1 MKTIIAN
8 WKMNNS
14 FEYAEYWLEKVSNHI
29 NNEKYKIILAPPTI
43 MIDHIDEILMNS
55 ELERLENASKNVGEL
70 DEKELEELMSEIR
83 DISISGQDCHH
94 QEKGAFTGDVSAK
107 MLSEAGCEYVIIG
120 HSERRKHHFEQDKV
134 ILEKVKSSLK
144 ENLIPILCIGENLEV
159 RNNVA
164 HIEFIR
170 SQLENNIPKD
180 LEIKDLIIAYEP
192 IWSIGTGKVP
202 ANDEI
207 AEIAVYIKNHVYDNF
222 PNIKNYKI
230 LYGGSVKAENASI
243 VNIANIDGFLVGGAS
258 VDDKS
263 FIDILNKI

>member
-1 MKTIIAN
+1 
-8 WKMNNS
+8 MNNS

-55 ELERLENASKNVGEL
+55 ELERLENASKNVREL

-83 DISISGQDCHH
+83 DLSISGQDCHY

-120 HSERRKHHFEQDKV
+120 HSERRKYHFEQDKI

-144 ENLIPILCIGENLEV
+144 ENLIPILCVGENLQV

-192 IWSIGTGKVP
+192 IWSIGTGKLP
-202 ANDEI
+202 SKDELI
-207 AEIAVYIKNHVYDNF
+207 STTAYIKSVLAGIF
-222 PNIKNYKI
+222 KKNIPPV
-230 LYGGSVKAENASI
+230 LYGGSIDESSI
-243 VNIANIDGFLVGGAS
+243 KIFKDIRILDGFLIGGAS
-258 VDDKS
+258 KS
-263 FIDILNKI
+263 SKKFIDIIKNYYR